1 MQRQGWTRRCTSA
14 QPEFWTNNPT
24 GSSMN
29 HIPNERK
36 FLTVWFGV
44 YALVILGGIVLVS
57 LYMREQRISAL
68 DLAALRISNESQQ
81 LAAHI
86 GGQLRIIDL
95 GLLGTVEMQGF
106 AGSLQEG
113 DVKTLARMIR
123 RKTPLFPNL
132 ISIQL
137 ADANGDV
144 LYSQGAEKGHLRD
157 LAAQAFFTRHK
168 EARISFQVFI
178 SPPMAHDS
186 ELFMSRSV
194 EGEHGQFL
202 GVLVICISTA
212 DIFSE
217 YQALKKT
224 GPDTILLYNDR
235 LRALASWTSHP
246 GEYAKNNE
254 LLTNEAVLSLKD
266 KAFFLQGGSHL
277 TRTATAVLATTQLA
291 RFPFYVAVAAPTSRL
306 LEGWRAGV
314 KRTSLL
320 LLAATIGV
328 TLALL
333 YAAKQYLRRSVIE
346 SALLRVKLREAM
358 YAGMF
363 TENPCMQLLIE
374 PESGRIKDANPSA
387 RAFYGFSDSDKSDV
401 FWEDISPGDEER
413 RKEFLKMAANGERS
427 YHLLRHMVANGEM
440 REVEAYTGSL
450 DIDGDNFIHA
460 IINDVTPRLQA
471 ETALAKAKLQAEAA
485 NKAKSEFLA
494 NMSHELRTPMN
505 GVGGMLQLIRTTEL
519 NAEQREYVDAA
530 LTALDNLLGIINDIL
545 DFSKIEAGKLEI
557 VEETVELAALCRSV
571 SDIFM
576 RQPTQKDLEF
586 TMEIAPNVPRVV
598 LADPGRIRQV
608 LFNLIGNSMKFT
620 EKGAI
625 RLGVEA
631 RDMDLAALRG
641 KLLFSVSD
649 TGIGIPKEKQAELFS
664 PFTQVDGALSR
675 KFQGTGLGLSI
686 VARLVKLMGGE
697 VSLESEPGK
706 GTTLRFTIDVGLP
719 REEAPSVREAPA
731 APVPSPTPRSF
742 RASQPKILLVE
753 DDPANRMVGLGMLA
767 LLGAEADCAINGQE
781 ALKMLAQ
788 RPFDLILMDVQM
800 PVMDG
805 VAATAAIR
813 EGACGEGKA
822 GIPIIAMTAHAMPGD
837 EEKLIGAGM
846 QAYIPKP
853 VSMEELRVVID
864 QILSEAQRMP

>member
-1 MQRQGWTRRCTSA
+1 LQRQGWTRRCTSA

-86 GGQLRIIDL
+86 GGQLRILDL
-95 GLLGTVEMQGF
+95 GLLATVEMQGF

-202 GVLVICISTA
+202 GVLVICISTV

-235 LRALASWTSHP
+235 LRVLASWMRQP

-266 KAFFLQGGSHL
+266 KVFFLQGGSHL

-306 LEGWRAGV
+306 LEEWRAGV

-358 YAGMF
+358 YAAMF

-401 FWEDISPGDEER
+401 FWENIDPGDEAR
-413 RKEFLKMAANGERS
+413 QRVFLNTAASGDS
-427 YHLLRHMVANGEM
+427 YHLLRHRVANGEM
-440 REVEAYTGSL
+440 RDVEAYTGSL

-471 ETALAKAKLQAEAA
+471 ETALEEAKLQAEAA

-494 NMSHELRTPMN
+494 NMSHEIRTPMN
-505 GVGGMLQLIRTTEL
+505 GVGGMLQLIKTTEL
-519 NAEQREYVDAA
+519 DAEQREYVDAA

-557 VEETVELAALCRSV
+557 VEDTVELAALCRSV
-571 SDIFM
+571 SEIFM

-620 EKGAI
+620 EKGVI

-631 RDMDLAALRG
+631 RDMDLATFRG

-649 TGIGIPKEKQAELFS
+649 TGIGIPKEKQAELFT

-697 VSLESEPGK
+697 VFLESELGK
-706 GTTLRFTIDVGLP
+706 GTTLRFTVDVGLP
-719 REEAPSVREAPA
+719 REEARPVREAPA
-731 APVPSPTPRSF
+731 APAPSSTPRSF
-742 RASQPKILLVE
+742 HASQPKILLVE
-753 DDPANRMVGLGMLA
+753 DDPANQKVGLGMLT
-767 LLGAEADCAINGQE
+767 LLGAEVDCAINGQE

-805 VAATAAIR
+805 IAATAAIR

-837 EEKLIGAGM
+837 EEKLIEAGM

-853 VSMEELRVVID
+853 VSMEDLRVAID
-864 QILSEAQRMP
+864 QILSEAQRTP